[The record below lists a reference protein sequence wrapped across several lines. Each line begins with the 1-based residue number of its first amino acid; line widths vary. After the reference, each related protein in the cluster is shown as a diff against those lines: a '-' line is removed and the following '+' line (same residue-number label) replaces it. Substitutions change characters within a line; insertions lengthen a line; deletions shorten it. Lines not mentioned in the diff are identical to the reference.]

1 MNGKIKKLFADF
13 EFNGAENF
21 SLSEIN
27 GVKLSEDYLA
37 FVEENG
43 GGEGAL
49 GEEGYLQLWSLSEL
63 AENNELYEAV
73 KYLPD
78 CALIATDLSGA
89 LFGVT
94 KNGEYFAAD
103 NECYMSDGEIEIM
116 CRSFEEFIEKIGRG
130 DYF

>member
-1 MNGKIKKLFADF
+1 MNGKIKELFADF
-13 EFNGAENF
+13 EFNGAENS

-27 GVKLSEDYLA
+27 GVKLPEDYLE

-63 AENNELYEAV
+63 AANNERYEAAE
-73 KYLPD
+73 YLPN
-78 CALIATDLSGA
+78 CALIATDLSGT

-94 KNGEYFAAD
+94 KSGEYFAAD
-103 NECYMSDGEIEIM
+103 NECYMTNGEVEIM
-116 CRSFEEFIEKIGRG
+116 CRSFEEFIEKVGRG